1 MVQSLLFLRYRSRC
15 LANCSL
21 ALVLAACYAGA
32 IAVDSYPV
40 KPIRLVH
47 GYPGS
52 SSEINARHIA
62 QRLTDMFGQQVIV
75 EGKPG
80 ATGAIAADFV
90 AKSAPDGYT
99 LLLSPSSVLG
109 STPHL
114 RKVPFNTLRDFT
126 PVAPVAVFSFLLVAH
141 PSVPVKTARDLIA
154 LAKSRKPAMTYSTT
168 GVGSAY
174 HLATVMFAQQ
184 AGIELL
190 HVPYGTSGSS
200 AMVDLVAGRTDLGM
214 NSPVFLLPMVR
225 AGKLRAI
232 GLTGAHRLASAPEI
246 PTIAE
251 SGLPGFDIAGWQGVL
266 APAGT
271 PREIVMQLNAALQK
285 ILATAEI
292 KRIWE
297 EAGLEVVFAT
307 PEQFNSTLRADYER
321 YGRLIQKIGANIEQ

>member
-1 MVQSLLFLRYRSRC
+1 MAQPLVTLNFSF
-15 LANCSL
+15 CSI
-21 ALVLAACYAGA
+21 AAFATGAIFAAGGGAVLAAE
-32 IAVDSYPV
+32 VYPA

-62 QRLTDMFGQQVIV
+62 QRLTDLYGQQVIV
-75 EGKPG
+75 EPKAG
-80 ATGAIAADFV
+80 ATGTIAADFV

-114 RKVPFNTLRDFT
+114 RKVPFNTLRDFA
-126 PVAPVAVFSFLLVAH
+126 PVAPAAVFSFMLVSH

-154 LAKSRKPAMTYSTT
+154 LAKSRKLAMTYSTT

-174 HLATVMFAQQ
+174 HLATVMFALQ
-184 AGIELL
+184 AGIDLL

-200 AMVDLVAGRTDLGM
+200 AMVDLVAGRTGLGM
-214 NSPVFLLPMVR
+214 NSPVFLLPQVR

-232 GLTGAHRLASAPEI
+232 GTTGTRRIASAPEI

-251 SGLPGFDIAGWQGVL
+251 SGLPGFEISGWQGIL

-271 PREIVMQLNAALQK
+271 PREIVAQLNGALQK

-292 KRIWE
+292 NRIWE
-297 EAGLEVVFAT
+297 EAGLEVIFAT
-307 PEQFNSTLRADYER
+307 PPPR
-321 YGRLIQKIGANIEQ
+321 YD

>member
-1 MVQSLLFLRYRSRC
+1 MVQSLRFLRCRFRC

-62 QRLTDMFGQQVIV
+62 LRLTEMFGQQVIV

-251 SGLPGFDIAGWQGVL
+251 SGLPGFDIAGWQGIL